1 MIDEVRVNPY
11 KISRKKILKTGR
23 VILGDWVEK
32 DLEDISNS
40 ISVLARIT
48 GNAPIQRGRVIVLR
62 QTDQYRLFSAFKA
75 ALYHSQYSD
84 MSNTNRFLSQIVTS
98 FHSYEPIRGENILF
112 LFIGVGKPV
121 YDSLINFSVG
131 RPTRIAGGL
140 RHSLPWGIEL
150 PLAVEDREAFIARNM
165 QKIRKVVELA
175 SQKTPEMK
183 TELEAARLEIPL
195 CYIMPPFIL
204 EFSEEAL
211 IKNVFKQRLWEKGA
225 QERTTFDVVKDMWEC
240 CLILDEEKF
249 NFLLDYHGP
258 QTLEW
263 DKVMRTLRDNN
274 LTLKELLNIENNIS
288 SLKQT
293 GTKIM
298 ADGSINVYDLL
309 MSMVKRIPQ

>member
-1 MIDEVRVNPY
+1 MVDKSRVNPY
-11 KISRKKILKTGR
+11 KISRKKILQTGR
-23 VILGDWVEK
+23 IILGDWVEK
-32 DLEDISNS
+32 DLDDISNS

-48 GNAPIQRGRVIVLR
+48 GDAPIQRGRVIVLR

-75 ALYHSQYSD
+75 ALYHSKYSD
-84 MSNTNRFLSQIVTS
+84 MSNTNRFLAQIVTS

-121 YDSLINFSVG
+121 YDSLINFSVV

-150 PLAVEDREAFIARNM
+150 PLAVKDREAFIARNM

-175 SQKTPEMK
+175 SKKTPEMK

-211 IKNVFKQRLWEKGA
+211 VKNVFKQRLWEKGA

-249 NFLLDYHGP
+249 RTLSDYHGP
-258 QTLEW
+258 HTVVW
-263 DKVMRTLRDNN
+263 DQVMRMLRDSE
-274 LTLKELLNIENNIS
+274 LTLTQLINLNDIYYLESEKS
-288 SLKQT
+288 SYIT
-293 GTKIM
+293 V
-298 ADGSINVYDLL
+298 DGSANIYNLL
-309 MSMVKRIPQ
+309 MSSLGNLP